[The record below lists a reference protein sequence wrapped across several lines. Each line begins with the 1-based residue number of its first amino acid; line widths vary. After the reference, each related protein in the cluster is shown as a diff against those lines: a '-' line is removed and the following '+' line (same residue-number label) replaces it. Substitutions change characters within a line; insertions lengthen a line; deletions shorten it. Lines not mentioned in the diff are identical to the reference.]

1 MEVGG
6 RWAVGQGQ
14 KQPEAVRAEKRK
26 QDPRR
31 IQMDRGSRATEG
43 CECLWG
49 CGQGEG
55 AREWIINEVNFK
67 NKIKLVHLNKL
78 IISKRRKKKR
88 TSNRGRRSAIKMHK
102 QQNCSTHILRGG
114 CVCVLI
120 LLRWTL
126 EEEKERERTKK
137 RRRYLLHMHSFFRD
151 KASECV

>member
-1 MEVGG
+1 MDKDRSSQKPFVQKRENMTRVEYKWIGAAERRRGVNVFGG
-6 RWAVGQGQ
+6 V
-14 KQPEAVRAEKRK
+14 
-26 QDPRR
+26 
-31 IQMDRGSRATEG
+31 DRERE
-43 CECLWG
+43 
-49 CGQGEG
+49 
-55 AREWIINEVNFK
+55 REWIINEVNFK

-78 IISKRRKKKR
+78 IISKRRKQKR